1 MLPCDRRV
9 LSCLEA
15 SEVVLK
21 EDLVYDL
28 KAGSVPPPRL
38 QSRNA
43 WLRDSRSSRI
53 LLCNGREDSLVNF
66 RAAGGYWI
74 PRGMQ
79 EPLTLIEWTLPF
91 RESYLEC
98 AEDLIAAAGPAGMA
112 WWGITSPPGIGA
124 LAGAMMDLPT
134 RPAKPPKGLPVI
146 QQPDNLDHPACPGW
160 FGWINYWS
168 AESASRVGLPS
179 HPAQMEPF
187 DVARRLNDG
196 SWVLRLTSD
205 PFDVAN
211 EDHMAKMAAAYEHFK
226 YVGGRSAP
234 SLVTSAS

>member
-1 MLPCDRRV
+1 VTMNILDTFLIQLFVPPMLPCDRRV

-79 EPLTLIEWTLPF
+79 EPLTLIEWMV
-91 RESYLEC
+91 
-98 AEDLIAAAGPAGMA
+98 AV
-112 WWGITSPPGIGA
+112 PGI
-124 LAGAMMDLPT
+124 
-134 RPAKPPKGLPVI
+134 V
-146 QQPDNLDHPACPGW
+146 
-160 FGWINYWS
+160 
-168 AESASRVGLPS
+168 SRVRRGSHCCRWSRRDGLVGHYQP
-179 HPAQMEPF
+179 PWN
-187 DVARRLNDG
+187 RRLGGRHDG
-196 SWVLRLTSD
+196 SSD
-205 PFDVAN
+205 STG
-211 EDHMAKMAAAYEHFK
+211 KAAEGSSRDSTTGQPGPSSLPGLVRVDQLL
-226 YVGGRSAP
+226 VGRIG
-234 SLVTSAS
+234 